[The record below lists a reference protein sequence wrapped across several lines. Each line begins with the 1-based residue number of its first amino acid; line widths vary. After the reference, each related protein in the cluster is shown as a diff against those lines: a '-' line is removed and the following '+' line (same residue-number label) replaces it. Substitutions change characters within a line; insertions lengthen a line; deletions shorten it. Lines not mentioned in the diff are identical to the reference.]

1 MEEEDSKKLDEPASS
16 SQKNMDNT
24 LPNTSNPAVFGHHYY
39 NPQWVMYD
47 KQTPALLYNNAVHF
61 TVSFDGTHYFHEQ
74 YQGQFCAPPEATM
87 VVSQQ
92 EEAQS
97 KSTRAEG
104 NRYKNE
110 NHESFS
116 MWDQPQ
122 VLLNPYLNPWQRNS
136 TKPPRRPRK
145 PHHKHKKD
153 SRPKKDV
160 RNTMVPLFPEIFDL
174 GRDSLRW

>member
-87 VVSQQ
+87 V
-92 EEAQS
+92 AQCLV
-97 KSTRAEG
+97 
-104 NRYKNE
+104 NL
-110 NHESFS
+110 
-116 MWDQPQ
+116 WID
-122 VLLNPYLNPWQRNS
+122 LL
-136 TKPPRRPRK
+136 
-145 PHHKHKKD
+145 HKHARLSSAWLWCS
-153 SRPKKDV
+153 SRFRPGPGSLS
-160 RNTMVPLFPEIFDL
+160 PLHFSC
-174 GRDSLRW
+174 R